1 MIKLNAAP
9 VLLIYHLSTDEKT
22 GKSKVDGVP
31 VPIYLSEE
39 LTGLC
44 VDSESDSL
52 TISSDYIPVLDS
64 QKKDEAGMPIK
75 VQQRGETQQAKIAL
89 KANKNAIGL
98 NILLPLLKSILS
110 LIFAKKEYRIAY
122 LNQNVLIFNA
132 RLNSYSM
139 DPGSNDTLVKI
150 EITLDVLPE
159 KAKDADG
166 SAPVQVSAANLE
178 DIL

>member
-1 MIKLNAAP
+1 MIKRNAAP
-9 VLLIYHLSTDEKT
+9 VFLIYHLSTDEKT

-31 VPIYLSEE
+31 VPIYLSDE

-44 VDSESDSL
+44 VDSES
-52 TISSDYIPVLDS
+52 DS

-110 LIFAKKEYRIAY
+110 LVFAKKEYRIAY
-122 LNQNVLIFNA
+122 FNQNVLIFNA

-159 KAKDADG
+159 KTKDADG